1 MTPLTPSF
9 LLIDADSH
17 GLEALTY
24 GFEREGL
31 KVTRS
36 SELAR
41 AAQLAAT
48 GSPAG
53 AVVALQTLTEDALR
67 VIAELRRTRP
77 ELPILALGPGTVQ
90 GAATLAGATDFLR
103 GPSFLRDVVSVA
115 RLGLL
120 AVRKSAEP
128 RGRTRADEVPLRLSE
143 YRGVFYLLRALSACG
158 RSAILGMA
166 RGNRRAELRVYQGGL
181 VAANVGA
188 LQSLPALHHA
198 LLWEEAALTIKLQ
211 PIPKHTMMTLTP
223 QEVLDESERFLR
235 DFAHGVRDLGAA
247 DTLYVVAAAAKQM
260 QLPGMQRTEI
270 APLLRLFDGKRVL
283 ADVVS
288 ESPFRIFDTIRMIR
302 RLRDA
307 GALLMHDAKPGA
319 GPSMLSEWAMT
330 PDLRGVVGA
339 GLADR
344 RRTSRPMKPLG
355 GNTAPLPT
363 IPEALAIPGPT
374 PMAVPRPSV
383 TRPGRVTPPM
393 TAALASHLA
402 SAPATM
408 VETTP
413 QATPAPTPA
422 ADTTPAPIAAAPAR
436 DHDAPSGAIPIAYDA
451 PAPIVAARITH
462 DAPAPK
468 PATPTPVVAPVEAPA
483 TTPAPIQLTQR
494 KATASGEIAVP
505 QRPTPPAALAMAAT
519 IQVKLAPDGTPL
531 TQAQAPAVAA
541 RPAAL
546 PSESEPPPR
555 LTPSYE
561 PPSDRPVPLPEV
573 GPPPERMLIPPEPRP
588 ASEPLLPPEPTAP
601 PPRQKTPI
609 PLRPRGK
616 SGPRDHLTPGPRSK
630 PPSGPHATNGTTTGT
645 FDDVEADFFAREA
658 DLYKRE
664 ALETFEDLDHPL
676 APANTQKRRKT

>member
-1 MTPLTPSF
+1 MTPVQPSF

-48 GSPAG
+48 GSPSG

-67 VIAELRRTRP
+67 VVAELRRARP
-77 ELPILALGPGTVQ
+77 ELPILALGPGSVQ
-90 GAATLAGATDFLR
+90 SAATLAGATDFLR
-103 GPSFLRDVVSVA
+103 APSFLRDVVSVA

-120 AVRKSAEP
+120 AGRKAAEP
-128 RGRTRADEVPLRLSE
+128 RGRAHADEAGLRLSD

-158 RSAILGMA
+158 RSAILGLA
-166 RGNRRAELRVYQGGL
+166 RGSRRAELRVYQGGL

-211 PIPKHTMMTLTP
+211 PIPKHTMMTLTA

-270 APLLRLFDGKRVL
+270 APLLRLFDGRRVL

-307 GALLMHDAKPGA
+307 GALLMRDAKHAGA
-319 GPSMLSEWAMT
+319 PSMLSEWAMT

-344 RRTSRPMKPLG
+344 RRTSRPLKPLAA
-355 GNTAPLPT
+355 NPAPLPAV
-363 IPEALAIPGPT
+363 PAALAT
-374 PMAVPRPSV
+374 PAPAPMPVPRPSV

-393 TAALASHLA
+393 AAAIAGHLA
-402 SAPATM
+402 SAPPVVVGAA
-408 VETTP
+408 
-413 QATPAPTPA
+413 QATSAPTPA
-422 ADTTPAPIAAAPAR
+422 ADTTPAPIPAAPLQV
-436 DHDAPSGAIPIAYDA
+436 HQDAYGSSGAVPIAYDA
-451 PAPIVAARITH
+451 PAPIVAARLPSA
-462 DAPAPK
+462 DDQPAPT
-468 PATPTPVVAPVEAPA
+468 PAAQTPAP
-483 TTPAPIQLTQR
+483 TPAPIQLTQR
-494 KATASGEIAVP
+494 KAAASGEIAVP
-505 QRPTPPAALAMAAT
+505 PRVTPPATLAMAPT
-519 IQVKLAPDGTPL
+519 IQVKLASDGTPL
-531 TQAQAPAVAA
+531 TQPQAPAVAA
-541 RPAAL
+541 SPAPL
-546 PSESEPPPR
+546 PSESPPPPR
-555 LTPSYE
+555 LGPSID
-561 PPSDRPVPLPEV
+561 PPSVPLPEL

-588 ASEPLLPPEPTAP
+588 VGEPLLPPEPTAP
-601 PPRQKTPI
+601 PPRQKTP
-609 PLRPRGK
+609 LALHTRSK
-616 SGPRDHLTPGPRSK
+616 SGPREVTHGARGGKS
-630 PPSGPHATNGTTTGT
+630 PSGPHATNGTTTGT

-664 ALETFEDLDHPL
+664 AVETFEDLDHPL
-676 APANTQKRRKT
+676 SPTGTRTRRKK